1 MSKHKNH
8 NYTNYKQYSS
18 EAIVRYDKNE
28 QPIDVS
34 EESEVFEVI
43 PPSGDGIEV
52 SSKEPEIEEPKI
64 PPEEKSEK
72 LDVPMNIV
80 LKTNLFIRET
90 PYGDKVQK
98 DELDRIIASKVIKDG
113 DGWAIVPK
121 ETKTEVYD
129 MMVHED
135 GSIWYATRFGYL
147 LGKTKSGKVY
157 VE

>member
-1 MSKHKNH
+1 MSKHKNYV
-8 NYTNYKQYSS
+8 NYYARSTYETTNNGVP
-18 EAIVRYDKNE
+18 EDEIVSVPE
-28 QPIDVS
+28 V
-34 EESEVFEVI
+34 EEEKEEEEIIFSDSTVDE
-43 PPSGDGIEV
+43 
-52 SSKEPEIEEPKI
+52 KEPEIENQKI

-72 LDVPMNIV
+72 LDVPMTIV
-80 LKTNLFIRET
+80 LKTNLFIREK

-98 DELDRIIASKVIKDG
+98 DELDRIIASKVIKDS

-147 LGKTKSGKVY
+147 LGKNKRGKVY

>member
-1 MSKHKNH
+1 MSKKK
-8 NYTNYKQYSS
+8 YTNYYAKSTYENS
-18 EAIVRYDKNE
+18 VHT
-28 QPIDVS
+28 PILEKD
-34 EESEVFEVI
+34 EEEIIFSASTEDE
-43 PPSGDGIEV
+43 
-52 SSKEPEIEEPKI
+52 KEPEIEEPKI

-72 LDVPMNIV
+72 LDVPMTIV

>member
-1 MSKHKNH
+1 MSKKK
-8 NYTNYKQYSS
+8 YTNYYAKSTY
-18 EAIVRYDKNE
+18 ENPVHI
-28 QPIDVS
+28 PII
-34 EESEVFEVI
+34 EEKDEEEIIFSDSTEDE
-43 PPSGDGIEV
+43 
-52 SSKEPEIEEPKI
+52 KEPEIEKPKI

-72 LDVPMNIV
+72 LDVPMTIV

-113 DGWAIVPK
+113 EGWAIVPK

-147 LGKTKSGKVY
+147 LGKTKNGKVY

>member
-1 MSKHKNH
+1 MSKKK
-8 NYTNYKQYSS
+8 YTNYYAKSTY
-18 EAIVRYDKNE
+18 ENPVHT
-28 QPIDVS
+28 PII
-34 EESEVFEVI
+34 EEKDEEEIIFSDSTEDE
-43 PPSGDGIEV
+43 
-52 SSKEPEIEEPKI
+52 KEPEIEEPKI
-64 PPEEKSEK
+64 SPEEKSEK
-72 LDVPMNIV
+72 LDVPMTIV

-113 DGWAIVPK
+113 EGWAIVPK

>member
-1 MSKHKNH
+1 MSKHKNR
-8 NYTNYKQYSS
+8 NYVNYYARPTYETTNNGVP
-18 EAIVRYDKNE
+18 EDEIVSIPEVEEEKEEEIMFSDST
-28 QPIDVS
+28 ID
-34 EESEVFEVI
+34 E
-43 PPSGDGIEV
+43 
-52 SSKEPEIEEPKI
+52 KEPEIKNQKI

-72 LDVPMNIV
+72 LDVPMTIV
-80 LKTNLFIRET
+80 LKTNLFVRET

>member
-1 MSKHKNH
+1 MSKHKN

-18 EAIVRYDKNE
+18 EAIVRYDKDE
-28 QPIDVS
+28 QPIDIS
-34 EESEVFEVI
+34 EESEVIEEEHPKITFLNTDEN
-43 PPSGDGIEV
+43 PPV
-52 SSKEPEIEEPKI
+52 EEPKI
-64 PPEEKSEK
+64 SPEEKSEK
-72 LDVPMNIV
+72 VDIPMNII

-113 DGWAIVPK
+113 EGWAIVPK